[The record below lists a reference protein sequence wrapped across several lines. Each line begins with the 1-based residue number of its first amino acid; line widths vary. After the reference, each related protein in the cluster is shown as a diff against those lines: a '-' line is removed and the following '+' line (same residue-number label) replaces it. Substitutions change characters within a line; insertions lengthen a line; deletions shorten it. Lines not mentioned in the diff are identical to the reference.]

1 MGKRLSG
8 ACRFLLAIDD
18 LANRPH
24 HCAALLDQNL
34 GRQTKDYSNL
44 VPLGHE

>member
-24 HCAALLDQNL
+24 HC
-34 GRQTKDYSNL
+34 GRYWIKIWVVKLKTMLTWRPL
-44 VPLGHE
+44 VHE